1 MIEVHNLKKMYGSK
15 VALKGITFDVKQG
28 EIFGLLGSNGAG
40 KSTTVKILTGR
51 LLPGYGEVRI
61 LGVDAL
67 KDKGSILHEIGNVP
81 EASNLYE
88 RLTVGQNLEFYTR
101 LYDCKIN
108 RVDSLLEKVKLIG
121 EKNTQVKKLSKG
133 MKQRVLL
140 CRALIHNPKVLFLDE
155 PTSGL
160 DPASANDI
168 INLLET
174 FNKEGMTI
182 LLTSHNMEEVDRLCH
197 RVAFLDNG
205 EIADTGSP
213 EELKL
218 RYGVNKMR
226 VLLTNANSIEEH
238 FINTSGEESAGLM
251 AEWMKSGR
259 IKSIHSCEPTLAE
272 IFIKVTGRDLK

>member
-1 MIEVHNLKKMYGSK
+1 MIEVRNLKKMYGSK
-15 VALKGITFDVKQG
+15 TALKGITFDVKQG
-28 EIFGLLGSNGAG
+28 EIFGLLGPNGAG

-61 LGVDAL
+61 LGVDAI
-67 KDKGSILHEIGNVP
+67 KDKRSILHEVGNVP
-81 EASNLYE
+81 EAANLYE

-101 LYDCKIN
+101 LYDCKTN
-108 RVDSLLEKVKLIG
+108 RIDSLLEKVKLTG

-140 CRALIHNPKVLFLDE
+140 CRALLHTPKVLFLDE

-205 EIADTGSP
+205 EIAATGAP

-218 RYGVNKMR
+218 RYSVNKTR
-226 VLLTNANSIEEH
+226 VLLTNANSIEER
-238 FINTSGEESAGLM
+238 FINTNGEESAGLM